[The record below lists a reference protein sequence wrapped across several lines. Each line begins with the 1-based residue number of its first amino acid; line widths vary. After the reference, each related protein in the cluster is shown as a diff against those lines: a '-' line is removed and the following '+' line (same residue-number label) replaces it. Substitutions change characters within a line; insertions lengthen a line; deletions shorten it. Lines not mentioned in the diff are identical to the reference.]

1 MALLS
6 VREYSR
12 RRGITEAAVRKR
24 LVTRGGPIPVHGRA
38 RQIDPDEA
46 DRLWHTTM
54 SPAGASTSRFHGPP
68 ETEAAADASAAA
80 AGVAFV
86 GNMHAL
92 TQARTALLLTE
103 AQLRRLRLEERRGAL
118 LDRRTTL
125 AKFFTT
131 VRAMRDAWLA
141 WPARVGPEMAADLHG
156 IVCADCRRKLDAPRL
171 MIVVEPYVR
180 RQLEEL
186 AGVRLDV
193 GPGREPRAG

>member
-1 MALLS
+1 MALVS
-6 VREYSR
+6 VRQAARSR
-12 RRGITEAAVRKR
+12 GTTEAAVRNR
-24 LVTRGGPIPVHGRA
+24 TVLRGGPTPPHGRA
-38 RQIDPDEA
+38 KRIDPEEA

-68 ETEAAADASAAA
+68 ETEAAAEASAAA
-80 AGVAFV
+80 AGVAFL

-103 AQLRRLRLEERRGAL
+103 AQLRRLPPGGRRGAL

-131 VRAMRDAWLA
+131 IRGMRDSWLA
-141 WPARVGPEMAADLHG
+141 WPARIGPELAADLG
-156 IVCADCRRKLDAPRL
+156 LDATRVMIRL
-171 MIVVEPYVR
+171 EVYVR
-180 RQLEEL
+180 RQLQEL
-186 AGVRLDV
+186 ADVRLDL